1 MVDRVIRNS
10 GWLLGL
16 LLAASTSWAGDGH
29 VLQITGQS
37 MQPQSSTLTLPAVNR
52 HGELQFTLQ
61 RPVVVAGWPDSLPTR
76 LGKQTVTLQMAPN
89 PGGSATFLHFS
100 RPNESAPWLSLIQNG
115 QSGSRLLNTWRLLIQ
130 GNRVTLQDQDD
141 SGRLVVPGQPVVLVD
156 KTGGRWQFALLSV
169 TPAGNSTDN
178 PPRASWYLRKL

>member
-1 MVDRVIRNS
+1 MQLRP
-10 GWLLGL
+10 WALAL
-16 LLAASTSWAGDGH
+16 LLTAGPTWATD
-29 VLQITGQS
+29 VPATLQITGQS
-37 MQPQSSTLTLPAVNR
+37 KQQQSATLTLPAVNR

-61 RPVVVAGWPDSLPTR
+61 RAVSVAGWPAGLPTR

-130 GNRVTLQDQDD
+130 GDRVTLQDQDD
-141 SGRLVVPGQPVVLVD
+141 AGRLVVPGQPVILVD
-156 KTGGRWQFALLSV
+156 KTGARWQFALLSV